1 VVLKVAHQVA
11 TPGAESA
18 VYDCF
23 VGISLNINLN
33 EVLAPQVRANSIKV
47 KDDNNAV
54 KARDVV

>member
-1 VVLKVAHQVA
+1 MA